1 MKEIPLL
8 KLAAELFSPNPNILV
23 GPGDDCAVVNVDS
36 TNEALMLLALDQ
48 VNPDVHY
55 VDKQTTPQKIAAKLL
70 KRNLSDIAAMG
81 GKPAYALT
89 SLSFSKNKNQKFCVE
104 LMKALAEC
112 ADSFNVAICGGDIS
126 KSLYADCFSLT
137 IVGFVNKYKLS
148 LRTGAQDGDLLFA
161 TGVFG
166 KSFETDHHLDFIPR
180 LRESSFIAGDFSNTM
195 IDVSDGLL
203 LDARRIALHS
213 EIGLKLFCDK
223 IPLRTSDTSLENA
236 LTDGED
242 YELLFAVPKEKAED
256 LQKNWPF
263 STHLS
268 IIGEF
273 LDEIPSGT
281 LIDDS
286 EKLLLNSDFCTYEI
300 AGYEHLSSD
309 F

>member
-1 MKEIPLL
+1 MNEEDFVDFIKE
-8 KLAAELFSPNPNILV
+8 KFKFSYGV
-23 GPGDDCAVVNVDS
+23 GIGDDCSVTRKGDIYQLITTDILIEDIHFDLKYFTLLEVALKSIAV
-36 TNEALMLLALDQ
+36 
-48 VNPDVHY
+48 
-55 VDKQTTPQKIAAKLL
+55 
-70 KRNLSDIAAMG
+70 NLSDIAAMG

-104 LMKALAEC
+104 LMKALAEQ
-112 ADSFNVAICGGDIS
+112 ANAFNVSICGGDIS
-126 KSLYADCFSLT
+126 QSLYGDCFSLT
-137 IVGFVNKYKLS
+137 ITGFVEKNKLS
-148 LRTGAQDGDLLFA
+148 LRSGAANGDILFA